1 MHAQL
6 DSDNPLSSFLA
17 FQQNSTDS
25 GRLTVSDLLSVR
37 LKPNNLAFLASC
49 DTSKV
54 HSGEGLV
61 SIPWAMMGAG
71 SSSVVSS
78 QWEASDR
85 ATQKFSGIFYRE
97 LFKGSSTASS
107 LQAAAFELIND
118 KSSGFHEPY
127 FWGAFTLL
135 GDFR

>member
-6 DSDNPLSSFLA
+6 EGDNPLSSFLA
-17 FQQNSTDS
+17 FQKSATES
-25 GRLTVSDLLSVR
+25 GRLTVNDLLSFR

-54 HSGEGLV
+54 HNGEGLI
-61 SIPWAMMGAG
+61 SIPWAMLGAG
-71 SSSVVSS
+71 SSTVISS
-78 QWEASDR
+78 QWEASDKS
-85 ATQKFSGIFYRE
+85 TQKLSLIFYKE
-97 LFKGSSTASS
+97 FLKGSSTASA
-107 LQAAAFELIND
+107 LQTAAIEMIQD

-127 FWGAFTLL
+127 FWAGFTLL